1 MLLTEVLKFFHFQQT
16 TNSSTFAPISVF
28 HVEEGSKYRFRV
40 INAGLNV
47 CPFLM
52 QIEDHNF
59 TIIATEVSYVK
70 PVVIDSLFFLSGER
84 YDFVID
90 TKNRPIRDYWIRFR
104 QLDPCFQK
112 LEGFA
117 ILRYHRDIKRAVK
130 KNIEFNE
137 RVPPAFEQEFP
148 NGTVCE
154 LKNLLQHFVNNF
166 VAFLSASKLANAK
179 EE

>member
-1 MLLTEVLKFFHFQQT
+1 
-16 TNSSTFAPISVF
+16 
-28 HVEEGSKYRFRV
+28 
-40 INAGLNV
+40 
-47 CPFLM
+47 M

-84 YDFVID
+84 YDFVIE
-90 TKNRPIRDYWIRFR
+90 TKNRPVRDYWIRFR
-104 QLDPCFQK
+104 QLNPCYQK

-130 KNIEFNE
+130 KTIEFND
-137 RVPPAFEQEFP
+137 RLPPAFEQEFP

-154 LKNLLQHFVNNF
+154 LKSLLQRFVIN
-166 VAFLSASKLANAK
+166 VLAFASAFELANAEK
-179 EE
+179 E